1 MIKVDI
7 FDRLATKSMSADT
20 RMTTATHRTDRII
33 NNRGQEVIELAIL
46 LPLLLLISFGVL
58 DLGRLYHAAITISNA
73 AREGV
78 RYGTFYP
85 SDVSG
90 IIAATEAEAQ
100 DSSIDL
106 STSLINVDCPEGCGS
121 GLPIRVTV
129 TYDFR
134 LIMGLGFPV
143 FPIMGLVFPDPN
155 LQLIRFAE
163 MMVP

>member
-7 FDRLATKSMSADT
+7 FERLPNKPMSANI
-20 RMTTATHRTDRII
+20 RMTTAIHRTNRIS
-33 NNRGQEVIELAIL
+33 NNRGQELIELAIL
-46 LPLLLLISFGVL
+46 IPLLLLISFGVL
-58 DLGRLYHAAITISNA
+58 DLGRLYHAAITITNA
-73 AREGV
+73 AREGA

-100 DSSIDL
+100 ASSLDL
-106 STSLINVDCPEGCGS
+106 STSLINVSCPEGCDS

-129 TYDFR
+129 RYDFR
-134 LIMGLGFPV
+134 LIMGL
-143 FPIMGLVFPDPN
+143 IFPDPN
-155 LQLIRFAE
+155 LQLFRFAE